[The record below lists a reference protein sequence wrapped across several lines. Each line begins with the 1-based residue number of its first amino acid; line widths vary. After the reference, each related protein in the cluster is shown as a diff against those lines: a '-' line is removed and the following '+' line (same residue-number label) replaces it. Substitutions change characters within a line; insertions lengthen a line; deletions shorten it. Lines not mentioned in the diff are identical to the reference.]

1 MDNHDAFDRNPFD
14 VAFNCTL
21 RTIINN
27 YSKVLELNA
36 SLRAALAINIS
47 HSASACR

>member
-1 MDNHDAFDRNPFD
+1 MLLIEIHLID
-14 VAFNCTL
+14 AFNCTL

-47 HSASACR
+47 YSASACR